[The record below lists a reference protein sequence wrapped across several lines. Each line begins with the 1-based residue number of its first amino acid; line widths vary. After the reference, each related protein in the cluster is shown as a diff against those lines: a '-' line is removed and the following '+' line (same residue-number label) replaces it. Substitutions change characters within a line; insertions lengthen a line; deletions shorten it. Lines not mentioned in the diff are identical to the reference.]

1 VIREAQVWDET
12 GREVGRFQVCARPLE
27 RLRGLM
33 FRRDLP
39 VDGLLFVFPAW
50 RRHPRAVGIHTFFV
64 FFPFAAIWL
73 DEEGRI
79 VHAVE
84 ARPFRAYAPPR
95 PARYL
100 IEGRPDLLARARV
113 GARWRLEIPEIPA
126 GRDLLRGE
134 LLLPPEARG
143 PLWLEMVLAE
153 LEALQGRPPELRD
166 LLRGLSGLLPRE
178 LLDPFWG
185 LLARELRAISRDGRR
200 GVWAAR
206 LGELL
211 REAPDPP
218 EGVPRWLRRGIAVA
232 RAALGGLEGEPD
244 EAVACWRGLEV
255 FERQRGLPW
264 TRWRAF
270 RGFPCAVCGRSG
282 GWLRA
287 FPEEEVRGVP
297 AEAAWRLRRPEAFAP
312 LCDRCRKRKIDRR
325 ARAQAVWGPRFAALA
340 RWLEAARSGRLPADW
355 DRRRFPL
362 WPPEYGGRTW
372 EDGSPAFPTGAE
384 LRPPNRF

>member
-12 GREVGRFQVCARPLE
+12 GREVGRFQVCARPLA

-73 DEEGRI
+73 DEEERI

-126 GRDLLRGE
+126 GRDLMRGE
-134 LLLPPEARG
+134 LLLPPEVRG

-166 LLRGLSGLLPRE
+166 LLRGLSGLLPGE

-185 LLARELRAISRDGRR
+185 LLAGELRTISRDGRR

-211 REAPDPP
+211 REAPDSP

-232 RAALGGLEGEPD
+232 RAALGGLEGDPD

-270 RGFPCAVCGRSG
+270 RASRAPSAGNPAGGCEPSRRRRSG
-282 GWLRA
+282 ASR
-287 FPEEEVRGVP
+287 R
-297 AEAAWRLRRPEAFAP
+297 RRPGG
-312 LCDRCRKRKIDRR
+312 CGGRR
-325 ARAQAVWGPRFAALA
+325 PSRRSATDAGNEKSTAA
-340 RWLEAARSGRLPADW
+340 RWPRRSGDH
-355 DRRRFPL
+355 DL
-362 WPPEYGGRTW
+362 WP
-372 EDGSPAFPTGAE
+372 
-384 LRPPNRF
+384 